1 MRGAGARQ
9 RFSPTE
15 LHEGARRAPP
25 AELLQ
30 TLDLVGVPL
39 PRHFQANFSLRECKG
54 SQKKE
59 LNLCHDDLPKGESGL
74 FCDVTMSEGTALYH
88 VIEVLFFCG

>member
-1 MRGAGARQ
+1 MERSSSCPYTAMRGAGARQ

-15 LHEGARRAPP
+15 LHERARRAPP

-54 SQKKE
+54 SQKGAQS
-59 LNLCHDDLPKGESGL
+59 LP
-74 FCDVTMSEGTALYH
+74 
-88 VIEVLFFCG
+88 